1 MIGQNREFSKLREP
15 KKDTGIEDYLTLDLS
30 YQSNKSN
37 SLSKREL
44 DPSTFQEDPMLS
56 MHNYRMDNLSSFAI
70 MGIDFKITPDGQVK
84 IIEVNGINSGMKGF
98 AEAKVE
104 YDGQHNPSIDEM
116 RSMYPFDLDNELLW
130 SFIKEEV
137 DKRNPCDDALR
148 SHLSKLGDAPL
159 AYVAARLQSS
169 DKSSYRME
177 GADAVFGDKPDDDIY
192 SLIQMIKGDKSLHHV
207 HHGWERQYGEI
218 ADTLIGIEK
227 ILEDKRKADK
237 LFEGQRDIKPESYEY
252 TEEGYQRMMAEND
265 PQFVVIKASDGAR
278 GEYLEIID
286 ANTPQ
291 EERPQYSSWLVAE
304 PFVPSKPIRSS
315 QDGQDHDGCMRY
327 VVVAEETKDG
337 DVQIYH
343 FGGYWRL
350 SPNPLSDQLDIDA
363 MRANLSQGALAE
375 RVSDEDL
382 ALVRETVNRELP
394 TFYKNLVAEANPR
407 KSLERLMQ
415 EYQRIEQTGINET
428 SN

>member
-1 MIGQNREFSKLREP
+1 MIVKNSQFLEP
-15 KKDTGIEDYLTLDLS
+15 KRDRGIEDYLNLDLS
-30 YQSNKSN
+30 YSSRKTN
-37 SLSKREL
+37 SLTKRGL
-44 DPSTFQEDPMLS
+44 DPSTFQEDPILS
-56 MHNYRMDNLSSFAI
+56 MHNYRMDKLSSFAI

-104 YDGQHNPSIDEM
+104 YDGQHNPPIEEM
-116 RSMYPFDLDNELLW
+116 RNMYPFDLENELLW
-130 SFIKEEV
+130 SFIKQEV

-159 AYVAARLQSS
+159 AYVAAKLQSS

-177 GADAVFGDKPDDDIY
+177 GASAVFGDKPDDDIY
-192 SLIQMIKGDKSLHHV
+192 SLVKMFNQDKSLHHV
-207 HHGWERQYGEI
+207 HHGWEMQYGEI

-227 ILEDKRKADK
+227 ILEDKRRTDK
-237 LFEGQRDIKPESYEY
+237 LFKGQRGIKPESYEY
-252 TEEGYQRMMAEND
+252 TEEGYQRMMTEHN
-265 PQFVVIKASDGAR
+265 PQFVVIKPYDGAR
-278 GEYLEIID
+278 GENLEIID

-291 EERPQYSSWLVAE
+291 EERPQYSSLLVAE
-304 PFVPSKPIRSS
+304 PFIPSKPIKSF

-327 VVVAEETKDG
+327 VIVAEETKNG

-350 SPNPLSDQLDIDA
+350 SPNPLSDELDIDA

-375 RVSDEDL
+375 KVSDEDL
-382 ALVRETVNRELP
+382 ALVRETVNREIP
-394 TFYKNLVAEANPR
+394 KFYKNLVVEANPR
-407 KSLERLMQ
+407 KSLERLMR
-415 EYQRIEQTGINET
+415 EYQRLEQTG
-428 SN
+428 

>member
-1 MIGQNREFSKLREP
+1 MIVSNSKSMKP
-15 KKDTGIEDYLTLDLS
+15 TKDKGIEDYLELDLS
-30 YQSNKSN
+30 YSSRKSN
-37 SLSKREL
+37 LFSKRGL
-44 DPSTFQEDPMLS
+44 DPSTFQEDPMSS
-56 MHNYRMDNLSSFAI
+56 MQNYRMDRLSSFAI
-70 MGIDFKITPDGQVK
+70 MGIDFKITPNGQVK
-84 IIEVNGINSGMKGF
+84 VIEVNGINSGMKGF

-104 YDGQHNPSIDEM
+104 YDGQHNSSIDEM

-159 AYVAARLQSS
+159 AYVAAKLQSS

-177 GADAVFGDKPDDDIY
+177 GASAVFGDKPDDDIY
-192 SLIQMIKGDKSLHHV
+192 SLVKMFNRDKSLHHV
-207 HHGWERQYGEI
+207 HYGWERQYGEI

-227 ILEDKRKADK
+227 ILEDKRRADK
-237 LFEGQRDIKPESYEY
+237 LFEGQRDVKPESYEY
-252 TEEGYQRMMAEND
+252 TEEGYKRMMEEHD
-265 PQFVVIKASDGAR
+265 TQFVVIKPSDGAR
-278 GEYLEIID
+278 GEHLEIID
-286 ANTPQ
+286 ANTPA
-291 EERPQYSSWLVAE
+291 EERPQYSFGLVAE
-304 PFVPSKPIRSS
+304 PFIPSKPIRSS

-337 DVQIYH
+337 DIQIYH

-350 SPNPLSDQLDIDA
+350 SPNPLSDGLDIDA

-375 RVSDEDL
+375 KVSDEDL

-394 TFYKNLVAEANPR
+394 KFYRNLVAEANPR

-415 EYQRIEQTGINET
+415 EYLRLEQTG
-428 SN
+428 